1 MKIIMHQMKVQLF
14 VFWQCGLWHSVHIDD
29 IHPAPD
35 NIPYV
40 ADMHGKSVSTLLA
53 FSAERPEGN
62 VEKQDDS
69 KDEKRMETNETH
81 TTKKQFKIESLIKKC
96 VQPAL
101 GNVKDPDSDSSRAI
115 ERLNIILNCLNN
127 EQGTS

>member
-1 MKIIMHQMKVQLF
+1 MPLKRRQLSTLL
-14 VFWQCGLWHSVHIDD
+14 QCGLWHSVHIDD

-35 NIPYV
+35 DMPSV
-40 ADMHGKSVSTLLA
+40 ADMHGKSVSALLA
-53 FSAERPEGN
+53 LTAERPEVN
-62 VEKQDDS
+62 MEKQDDP
-69 KDEKRMETNETH
+69 KDEKRME

-115 ERLNIILNCLNN
+115 DRLKIILNCFNN
-127 EQGTS
+127 VEGKFR